1 MTVLSI
7 SGICGDSIIMML
19 YSLLIE
25 GFRKHLKTKIFF
37 SDSTFLIGE
46 NNVGKS
52 SVLYALDYLL
62 GASNTIPLD
71 EFYALEESGERKV
84 AVENIVFTA
93 EFRKIPKEASS
104 WRGFKGRLLQYEP
117 DEKDP
122 LDTGLKFIYRKTYPK
137 MGKVKI
143 ETLENPK
150 LLKSEFENCTC
161 IQDFLDAGLS
171 EDELTDDIKK
181 INYDK
186 KLTLKEKSLFDVIED
201 IFNIDESQECWVEN
215 PGGIPQNVLS
225 KLPKYLLIPAQDSE
239 GEISG
244 TSGTLQKT
252 LNELFNEVREKSEN
266 YKLAQE
272 YLNKL
277 AKELDPSDER
287 TEISKMIGEI
297 NSIISDV
304 FPHTGIS
311 AETNLSDA
319 NKVIK
324 PVFDIQMNSNVSTPS
339 NLQGTGLI
347 RSTVFALLRYKA
359 LRDNKKDTNQSRQ
372 LIIGFEEPEIY
383 LHPNAI
389 SKMRDTIYSLAES
402 GNNQIVC
409 TTHSPYMIDLSKKP
423 KQTLNRLS
431 LSTYRLGKST
441 ALTVDSIPFNVT
453 KEFLELQDDEKN
465 YIKMLLRVE
474 DSIAKCFFVKKVLI
488 VEGDTEQVVL
498 SETISK
504 LPGNLK
510 NEILSDWYILRARG
524 KAVIIPLIKY
534 LKAMQID
541 IYVMHD
547 KDENTPGAVVFN
559 DPIRQALGN
568 DSHLFV
574 LKNCVED
581 VLGYPAPTSD
591 KPYKAYCHINAKWSE
606 WKDVKI
612 EWKTVIQA
620 IFNDGNTIK

>member
-1 MTVLSI
+1 MR
-7 SGICGDSIIMML
+7 L
-19 YSLLIE
+19 YSLCIE
-25 GFRKHLKTKIFF
+25 GFRKHYKTEIKF

-62 GASNTIPLD
+62 GANSSIPID
-71 EFYALEESGERKV
+71 EFYALEEEGKRKI

-93 EFRKIPKEASS
+93 EFRRIPREANS
-104 WRGFKGRLLQYEP
+104 WRGFKGRLLNYEP
-117 DEKDP
+117 DINDP
-122 LDTGLKFIYRKTYPK
+122 FDTGLKFIYRKTYPK
-137 MGKVKI
+137 GGKVKI
-143 ETLENPK
+143 ETFENLK
-150 LLKSEFENCTC
+150 VLKSKFRDCIC
-161 IQDFLDAGLS
+161 IQDYLDAGLS
-171 EDELTDDIKK
+171 EDELTDEIKK
-181 INYDK
+181 IKYDK
-186 KLTLKEKSLFDVIED
+186 KLSAKERALFDVIED
-201 IFNIDESQECWVEN
+201 IFDIDYSKEGWVEN

-244 TSGTLQKT
+244 TSGTLQRT

-266 YKLAQE
+266 YRLAQE

-277 AKELDPSDER
+277 AQELDPSDDS

-311 AETNLSDA
+311 ALANLSDA
-319 NKVIK
+319 DKVIR
-324 PVFDIQMNSNVSTPS
+324 PVFDIQMNSNVSTS
-339 NLQGTGLI
+339 SKLQGTGLI

-359 LRDNKKDTNQSRQ
+359 LRDNKKDITQERQ

-431 LSTYRLGKST
+431 LIKLEEST
-441 ALTVDSIPFNVT
+441 ALTVKSDAFNIT
-453 KEFLELQDDEKN
+453 KEFLKLQEDDKN

-488 VEGDTEQVVL
+488 IEGDTEQVVL

-504 LPGNLK
+504 LPINLR

-524 KAVIIPLIKY
+524 KAAIIPLIKY
-534 LKAMQID
+534 LRAMHID

-547 KDENTPGAVVFN
+547 KDADTQGAVIFN
-559 DPIRQALGN
+559 EPIRQAL
-568 DSHLFV
+568 DYDDHLFV
-574 LKNCVED
+574 LENCVED
-581 VLGYPAPTSD
+581 VLGYTAPTSD
-591 KPYKAYCHINAKWSE
+591 KPYKAYCYINDNWKEWRDISE
-606 WKDVKI
+606 QWKI
-612 EWKTVIQA
+612 IIQN
-620 IFNDGNTIK
+620 IFNEGKSIE

>member
-1 MTVLSI
+1 MQ
-7 SGICGDSIIMML
+7 L
-19 YSLLIE
+19 YSLCIE
-25 GFRKHLKTKIFF
+25 GFRKHYKTEIKF

-62 GASNTIPLD
+62 GANSSIPID
-71 EFYALEESGERKV
+71 EFYALEEEGKRKI

-93 EFRKIPKEASS
+93 EFRRIPREANS
-104 WRGFKGRLLQYEP
+104 WRGFKGRLLNYEP
-117 DEKDP
+117 DINDP
-122 LDTGLKFIYRKTYPK
+122 FDTGLKFIYRKTYPK
-137 MGKVKI
+137 GGKVKI
-143 ETLENPK
+143 ETFENLK
-150 LLKSEFENCTC
+150 VLKSKFRDCIC
-161 IQDFLDAGLS
+161 IQDYLDAGLS
-171 EDELTDDIKK
+171 EDELTDEIKK
-181 INYDK
+181 IKYDK
-186 KLTLKEKSLFDVIED
+186 KLSAKERALFDVIED
-201 IFNIDESQECWVEN
+201 IFDIDYSKEGWVEN

-244 TSGTLQKT
+244 TSGTLQRT

-266 YKLAQE
+266 YRLAQE

-277 AKELDPSDER
+277 AQELDPSDDS

-311 AETNLSDA
+311 ALANLSDA
-319 NKVIK
+319 DKVIR
-324 PVFDIQMNSNVSTPS
+324 PVFDIQMNSNVSTS
-339 NLQGTGLI
+339 SKLQGTGLI

-359 LRDNKKDTNQSRQ
+359 LRDNKKDITQERQ

-431 LSTYRLGKST
+431 LIKLEEST
-441 ALTVDSIPFNVT
+441 ALTVKSDAFNIT
-453 KEFLELQDDEKN
+453 KEFLKLQEDDKN

-488 VEGDTEQVVL
+488 IEGDTEQVVL

-504 LPGNLK
+504 LPINLR

-524 KAVIIPLIKY
+524 KAAIIPLIKY
-534 LKAMQID
+534 LRAMHID

-547 KDENTPGAVVFN
+547 KDADTQGAVIFN
-559 DPIRQALGN
+559 EPIRQAL
-568 DSHLFV
+568 DYDDHLFV
-574 LKNCVED
+574 LENCVED
-581 VLGYPAPTSD
+581 VLGYTAPTSD
-591 KPYKAYCHINAKWSE
+591 KPYKAYCYINDNWKEWRDISE
-606 WKDVKI
+606 QWKI
-612 EWKTVIQA
+612 IIQN
-620 IFNDGNTIK
+620 IFNEGKSIE

>member
-1 MTVLSI
+1 MQI
-7 SGICGDSIIMML
+7 
-19 YSLLIE
+19 YSLTIE
-25 GFRKHLKTKIFF
+25 GFRKHLKTKVIF

-52 SVLYALDYLL
+52 SILYALDYLL
-62 GASNTIPLD
+62 GASTNIPID
-71 EFYALEESGERKV
+71 EFYALEDSGERKV
-84 AVENIVFTA
+84 VDNIVFTA
-93 EFRKIPKEASS
+93 EFRRIPKEANS

-117 DEKDP
+117 DKNDP

-137 MGKVKI
+137 GGKVKI
-143 ETLENPK
+143 ETFENPK
-150 LLKSEFENCTC
+150 SLKSEFENCTR
-161 IQDFLDAGLS
+161 IQDFLNAGLS
-171 EDELTDDIKK
+171 EDQLTDDIKK
-181 INYDK
+181 IKYDK
-186 KLTLKEKSLFDVIED
+186 KLTAKEKALFDVIEEIFD
-201 IFNIDESQECWVEN
+201 IDDSQECWVEN

-277 AKELDPSDER
+277 AKELDPSDES

-297 NSIISDV
+297 NGIISDV

-311 AETNLSDA
+311 AEANLSDA
-319 NKVIK
+319 DKVIK
-324 PVFDIQMNSNVSTPS
+324 PAFDIQMNSNVSTPS

-359 LRDNKKDTNQSRQ
+359 LRDNKKDTMQGRQ

-409 TTHSPYMIDLSKKP
+409 TTHSPYMIDLNKKP

-431 LSTYRLGKST
+431 LTTSDFGEST
-441 ALTVDSIPFNVT
+441 ALTVESLPFNIT
-453 KEFLELQDDEKN
+453 KEFLELQEDDKN

-474 DSIAKCFFVKKVLI
+474 DAIAKCFFVKKVLI
-488 VEGDTEQVVL
+488 IEGDTEQVVL

-504 LPGNLK
+504 IPGNLK

-524 KAVIIPLIKY
+524 KAAIIPLIKY
-534 LKAMQID
+534 LRAMQID

-547 KDENTPGAVVFN
+547 KDENTPGAVKFN
-559 DPIRQALGN
+559 EPIRQALDN

-574 LKNCVED
+574 LKNCIED
-581 VLGYPAPTSD
+581 VLGYTAPASN
-591 KPYKAYCHINAKWSE
+591 KPYKAYCYVNKNWKE
-606 WKDVKI
+606 WENVRE
-612 EWKTVIQA
+612 EWKTIIQN
-620 IFNDGNTIK
+620 IFNEGNKIE

>member
-1 MTVLSI
+1 MK
-7 SGICGDSIIMML
+7 L
-19 YSLLIE
+19 YSLTIE
-25 GFRKHLKTKIFF
+25 GFRKHLNTKIIF

-62 GASNTIPLD
+62 GASTSISMD
-71 EFYALEESGERKV
+71 EFYAIEDNGERKI
-84 AVENIVFTA
+84 AADNIIFTA
-93 EFRKIPKEASS
+93 EFRNIPREAST
-104 WRGFKGRLLQYEP
+104 WRGFKGRLLNYES
-117 DEKDP
+117 EKRDP
-122 LDTGLKFIYRKTYPK
+122 LDTGIKFIYRKTYPRG
-137 MGKVKI
+137 GKVKI

-150 LLKSEFENCTC
+150 ILKEEFRECIC
-161 IQDFLDAGLS
+161 IQDYIDAGLPEEELS
-171 EDELTDDIKK
+171 ENIKK
-181 INYDK
+181 IRYDK
-186 KLTLKEKSLFDVIED
+186 KLTSKEKSLFDNIEYLYD
-201 IFNIDESQECWVEN
+201 IDESQESWVEN

-225 KLPKYLLIPAQDSE
+225 RLPKYLLIPAQDSE

-277 AKELDPSDER
+277 AKELDPSDKS
-287 TEISKMIGEI
+287 TEISKMIGEL

-311 AETNLSDA
+311 AAANLSDA
-319 NKVIK
+319 DKVIK
-324 PVFDIQMNSNVSTPS
+324 PAFDIQMNSNVATPS

-359 LRDNKKDTNQSRQ
+359 LRDNQKDASKDRQ

-389 SKMRDTIYSLAES
+389 SKMRDTIYALAET
-402 GNNQIVC
+402 GNNQIIC
-409 TTHSPYMIDLSKKP
+409 TTHSPYMIDVSKKP
-423 KQTLNRLS
+423 KQTLNS
-431 LSTYRLGKST
+431 LFLKNCKIDSCD
-441 ALTVDSIPFNVT
+441 ALTVGSIPFNIT
-453 KEFLELQDDEKN
+453 KEFLKLQENEKD

-474 DSIAKCFFVKKVLI
+474 DAIAKCFFVKRVLI

-504 LPGNLK
+504 MPSK
-510 NEILSDWYILRARG
+510 MQSEILAEWYILRARG
-524 KAVIIPLIKY
+524 KAAIIPLIKY
-534 LKAMQID
+534 LRAMHID

-547 KDENTPGAVVFN
+547 KDENTSGAVVFN
-559 DPIRQALGN
+559 NSIRQALS
-568 DSHLFV
+568 DDTHLFV
-574 LKNCVED
+574 LENCIED
-581 VLGYPAPTSD
+581 VLGYSVPTSD
-591 KPYKAYCHINAKWSE
+591 KPYKAYCYIKDNWKQ
-606 WKDVKI
+606 WKDINDK
-612 EWKTVIQA
+612 WKEIVEA
-620 IFNDGNTIK
+620 IFNVSIKS

>member
-1 MTVLSI
+1 MQI
-7 SGICGDSIIMML
+7 
-19 YSLLIE
+19 YSLTIE
-25 GFRKHLKTKIFF
+25 GFRKHLKTKIIF

-52 SVLYALDYLL
+52 SILYALDYLL
-62 GASNTIPLD
+62 GAKTNIPID
-71 EFYALEESGERKV
+71 EFYALEDSGERKV
-84 AVENIVFTA
+84 VVNNIVFTA
-93 EFRKIPKEASS
+93 EFRRIPKEANS

-117 DEKDP
+117 DKNDP
-122 LDTGLKFIYRKTYPK
+122 LDTGLKFIYRKTFPK
-137 MGKVKI
+137 GGKVKI
-143 ETLENPK
+143 ETFENPK
-150 LLKSEFENCTC
+150 SLKSEFENCTR
-161 IQDFLDAGLS
+161 IQDFLNAGLS
-171 EDELTDDIKK
+171 EDQLTDDIKK
-181 INYDK
+181 IKYDK
-186 KLTLKEKSLFDVIED
+186 KLTAKERALFNVIEEIFD
-201 IFNIDESQECWVEN
+201 IDDSQECWVEN

-277 AKELDPSDER
+277 AKELDPSDES

-297 NSIISDV
+297 NGIISDV

-311 AETNLSDA
+311 AEANLSDA
-319 NKVIK
+319 DKVIK
-324 PVFDIQMNSNVSTPS
+324 PAFDIQMNSNVSTPS

-359 LRDNKKDTNQSRQ
+359 LRDNKKDTMQERQ

-409 TTHSPYMIDLSKKP
+409 TTHSPYMIDLNKKP

-431 LSTYRLGKST
+431 LTTCDFGESR
-441 ALTVDSIPFNVT
+441 ALTVESIPFNIT
-453 KEFLELQDDEKN
+453 KEFLELQEDDKN

-474 DSIAKCFFVKKVLI
+474 DAIAKCFFVKKVLI
-488 VEGDTEQVVL
+488 IEGDTEQVVL

-504 LPGNLK
+504 IPGNLK

-524 KAVIIPLIKY
+524 KAAIIPLIKY
-534 LKAMQID
+534 LRAMQID

-547 KDENTPGAVVFN
+547 KDENTPGAVKFN
-559 DPIRQALGN
+559 EPIRQALDN

-574 LKNCVED
+574 LENCVED
-581 VLGYPAPTSD
+581 VLGYTAPASN
-591 KPYKAYCHINAKWSE
+591 KPYKAYCYVNKNWKE
-606 WKDVKI
+606 WETVGE
-612 EWKTVIQA
+612 EWKTIIQN
-620 IFNDGNTIK
+620 IFNEGNKIE

>member
-1 MTVLSI
+1 MQ
-7 SGICGDSIIMML
+7 L
-19 YSLLIE
+19 YSLLID
-25 GFRKHLKTKIFF
+25 GFRKHLKTKIIFL
-37 SDSTFLIGE
+37 DSTFLIGE

-52 SVLYALDYLL
+52 SILYALDYLL
-62 GASNTIPLD
+62 GTNTSIPID
-71 EFYALEESGERKV
+71 EFYALEDGGERRV
-84 AVENIVFTA
+84 AVDNIVFTA
-93 EFRKIPKEASS
+93 EFRKIPREANS
-104 WRGFKGRLLQYEP
+104 WRGFKGRLLHYEP
-117 DEKDP
+117 DTKDS

-137 MGKVKI
+137 GGKVKI

-150 LLKSEFENCTC
+150 YMKSAFKNCMC
-161 IQDFLDAGLS
+161 IQDFLDKGLS

-181 INYDK
+181 IKYDK
-186 KLTLKEKSLFDVIED
+186 KLTAKEKALFDAIED
-201 IFNIDESQECWVEN
+201 IFDIDDSKECWVEN

-277 AKELDPSDER
+277 AKELDTSDES

-297 NSIISDV
+297 NGIISDV

-311 AETNLSDA
+311 AEANLSDA
-319 NKVIK
+319 DKVIK
-324 PVFDIQMNSNVSTPS
+324 PAFDIQMNSNVSTPS

-359 LRDNKKDTNQSRQ
+359 LRDNKKDITQERQ

-409 TTHSPYMIDLSKKP
+409 TTHSPYMIDLNKKP

-431 LSTYRLGKST
+431 LITCSLEESI
-441 ALTVDSIPFNVT
+441 ALTVESIPFNIT
-453 KEFLELQDDEKN
+453 KEFLKLQEDDKN

-474 DSIAKCFFVKKVLI
+474 DAIAKCFFVKKVLI
-488 VEGDTEQVVL
+488 IEGDTEQVVL

-504 LPGNLK
+504 LPASLK

-524 KAVIIPLIKY
+524 KAAIVPLIKY
-534 LKAMQID
+534 LKAMHID
-541 IYVMHD
+541 IYIMHD

-559 DPIRQALGN
+559 EPIRQALDN

-574 LKNCVED
+574 LENCVED
-581 VLGYPAPTSD
+581 MLGYTAPTSD
-591 KPYKAYCHINAKWSE
+591 KPYKAYCYINKNWGE
-606 WKDVKI
+606 WKNI
-612 EWKTVIQA
+612 REEWKTIIQN
-620 IFNDGNTIK
+620 IFNEGKIIE

>member
-1 MTVLSI
+1 MQI
-7 SGICGDSIIMML
+7 
-19 YSLLIE
+19 YSLTIE
-25 GFRKHLKTKIFF
+25 GFRKHLKTKVIF

-52 SVLYALDYLL
+52 SILYALDYLL
-62 GASNTIPLD
+62 GASTNIPID
-71 EFYALEESGERKV
+71 EFYALEDSGERKV
-84 AVENIVFTA
+84 VDNIVFTA
-93 EFRKIPKEASS
+93 EFRRIPKEANS

-117 DEKDP
+117 DKNDP

-137 MGKVKI
+137 GGKVKI
-143 ETLENPK
+143 ETFENPK
-150 LLKSEFENCTC
+150 SLKSEFENCTR
-161 IQDFLDAGLS
+161 IQDFLNAGLS
-171 EDELTDDIKK
+171 EDQLTDDIKK
-181 INYDK
+181 IKYDK
-186 KLTLKEKSLFDVIED
+186 KLTVKEKALFNVIEE
-201 IFNIDESQECWVEN
+201 IFNIDDSRECWVEN

-277 AKELDPSDER
+277 AKELDPSDES

-297 NSIISDV
+297 NGIISDV
-304 FPHTGIS
+304 FPHTGIT
-311 AETNLSDA
+311 AEANLSDA
-319 NKVIK
+319 DKVIK
-324 PVFDIQMNSNVSTPS
+324 PAFDIQMNSNVSTPS

-359 LRDNKKDTNQSRQ
+359 LRDNKKDTMQGRQ

-409 TTHSPYMIDLSKKP
+409 TTHSPYMIDLNKKP

-431 LSTYRLGKST
+431 LTTSDFGEST
-441 ALTVDSIPFNVT
+441 ALTVESLPFNIT
-453 KEFLELQDDEKN
+453 KEFLELQEDDKN

-474 DSIAKCFFVKKVLI
+474 DAIAKCFFVKKVLI
-488 VEGDTEQVVL
+488 IEGDTEQVVL

-504 LPGNLK
+504 LPGSLK

-524 KAVIIPLIKY
+524 KAAIIPLIKY
-534 LKAMQID
+534 LRAMQID
-541 IYVMHD
+541 IYVIHD
-547 KDENTPGAVVFN
+547 KDENTPGAVIFN
-559 DPIRQALGN
+559 EPIRQSLDN

-574 LKNCVED
+574 LENCVED
-581 VLGYPAPTSD
+581 VLGYTAPASD
-591 KPYKAYCHINAKWSE
+591 KPYKAYCYVNKNWKE
-606 WKDVKI
+606 WENVGK
-612 EWKTVIQA
+612 EWKTIIQN
-620 IFNDGNTIK
+620 IFNEGNKIE

>member
-1 MTVLSI
+1 MQ
-7 SGICGDSIIMML
+7 L
-19 YSLLIE
+19 YSLLID
-25 GFRKHLKTKIFF
+25 GFRKHLKTKIIFL
-37 SDSTFLIGE
+37 DSTFLIGE

-52 SVLYALDYLL
+52 SILYALDYLL
-62 GASNTIPLD
+62 GTNTSIPID
-71 EFYALEESGERKV
+71 EFYALEDGGERRV
-84 AVENIVFTA
+84 AVDNIVFTA
-93 EFRKIPKEASS
+93 EFRKIPREANS
-104 WRGFKGRLLQYEP
+104 WRGFKGRLLHYEP
-117 DEKDP
+117 DTKDS

-137 MGKVKI
+137 GGKVKI

-150 LLKSEFENCTC
+150 YMKSAFKNCMC
-161 IQDFLDAGLS
+161 IQDFLDKGLS

-181 INYDK
+181 IKYDK
-186 KLTLKEKSLFDVIED
+186 KLTAKEKALFDAIED
-201 IFNIDESQECWVEN
+201 IFDIDDSKECWVEN

-277 AKELDPSDER
+277 AKELDPSDES

-297 NSIISDV
+297 NGIISDV

-311 AETNLSDA
+311 AEANLSDA
-319 NKVIK
+319 DKVIK
-324 PVFDIQMNSNVSTPS
+324 PAFDIQMNSNVSTPS

-359 LRDNKKDTNQSRQ
+359 LRDNKKDITQERQ

-409 TTHSPYMIDLSKKP
+409 TTHSPYMIDLNKKP

-431 LSTYRLGKST
+431 LITCSLEESI
-441 ALTVDSIPFNVT
+441 ALTVESIPFNIT
-453 KEFLELQDDEKN
+453 KEFLKLQEDDKN

-474 DSIAKCFFVKKVLI
+474 DAIAKCFFVKKVLI
-488 VEGDTEQVVL
+488 IEGDTEQVVL

-504 LPGNLK
+504 LPASLK

-524 KAVIIPLIKY
+524 KAAIIPLIKY
-534 LKAMQID
+534 LKAMHID
-541 IYVMHD
+541 IYIMHD

-559 DPIRQALGN
+559 EPIRQALDN

-574 LKNCVED
+574 LENCVED
-581 VLGYPAPTSD
+581 MLGYTAPTSD
-591 KPYKAYCHINAKWSE
+591 KPYKAYCYINKNWGE
-606 WKDVKI
+606 WKNI
-612 EWKTVIQA
+612 REEWKTIIQN
-620 IFNDGNTIK
+620 IFNEGKIIE

>member
-1 MTVLSI
+1 MQ
-7 SGICGDSIIMML
+7 L

-25 GFRKHLKTKIFF
+25 GFRKHLKTEVIF

-52 SVLYALDYLL
+52 SILYALDYLL
-62 GASNTIPLD
+62 GARTSIPAD
-71 EFYALEESGERKV
+71 EFYALEDGGERKV

-93 EFRKIPKEASS
+93 EFRKIPREANL

-117 DEKDP
+117 DKKDP
-122 LDTGLKFIYRKTYPK
+122 LDTGLKFIYRKTYSK
-137 MGKVKI
+137 SGKVKI
-143 ETLENPK
+143 ETFENPK
-150 LLKSEFENCTC
+150 SYKSEFANCTC

-171 EDELTDDIKK
+171 EAELTDDIKK
-181 INYDK
+181 INYEK
-186 KLTLKEKSLFDVIED
+186 KLTAKEKALFDVIEEVFD
-201 IFNIDESQECWVEN
+201 VDCSQECWVEN

-252 LNELFNEVREKSEN
+252 LSELFNEVRDKSEN

-272 YLNKL
+272 YLNRL
-277 AKELDPSDER
+277 ARELDPSDES

-297 NSIISDV
+297 NGIISDV

-311 AETNLSDA
+311 AEANLSDA
-319 NKVIK
+319 DKVIR
-324 PVFDIQMNSNVSTPS
+324 PAFDIQMNSNVSTPS

-359 LRDNKKDTNQSRQ
+359 LRDNRKDTTQERQ

-389 SKMRDTIYSLAES
+389 SKMRDTIYALAES

-431 LSTYRLGKST
+431 LATRGLGEST
-441 ALTVDSIPFNVT
+441 ALTVESIPFNIT
-453 KEFLELQDDEKN
+453 KEFLELQEDDKN
-465 YIKMLLRVE
+465 HIKMLLRVE
-474 DSIAKCFFVKKVLI
+474 DAIAKCFFVKKVLI
-488 VEGDTEQVVL
+488 IEGDTEQVVL

-504 LPGNLK
+504 LPENLK
-510 NEILSDWYILRARG
+510 SDILSDWYILRARG
-524 KAVIIPLIKY
+524 KAAIIPLIKY
-534 LKAMQID
+534 LRAMQID

-547 KDENTPGAVVFN
+547 RDENTSGAVIFN
-559 DPIRQALGN
+559 EPIRQALDN
-568 DSHLFV
+568 DKHLFV
-574 LKNCVED
+574 LRNCIED
-581 VLGYPAPTSD
+581 VLGYTAPTSD
-591 KPYKAYCHINAKWSE
+591 KPYKAYCYINKNWNKWKSIKE
-606 WKDVKI
+606 
-612 EWKTVIQA
+612 EWKTIVQN
-620 IFNDGNTIK
+620 IFNEGKKIE

>member
-1 MTVLSI
+1 MQ
-7 SGICGDSIIMML
+7 L
-19 YSLLIE
+19 YSLSIE
-25 GFRKHLKTKIFF
+25 GFRKHLKTKIVF

-52 SVLYALDYLL
+52 SILYALDYLL
-62 GASNTIPLD
+62 GASSTISLD
-71 EFYALEESGERKV
+71 EFYALEDGGDRKIV
-84 AVENIVFTA
+84 VDKIVFTA
-93 EFRKIPKEASS
+93 EFRNIPKEANS
-104 WRGFKGRLLQYEP
+104 WRGFKGRLLRYDSE
-117 DEKDP
+117 EKDS

-137 MGKVKI
+137 VGKVKI

-150 LLKSEFENCTC
+150 VLKSEFKNCKC
-161 IQDFLDAGLS
+161 IQDFLDAGIS
-171 EDELTDDIKK
+171 EEEFTDDIKK
-181 INYDK
+181 IDYAK
-186 KLTLKEKSLFDVIED
+186 KLTAKEWGLFDVIED
-201 IFNIDESQECWVEN
+201 IFDIDDSQECWIEN

-277 AKELDPSDER
+277 AKELDPSDDS
-287 TEISKMIGEI
+287 TEISKMIKELNG
-297 NSIISDV
+297 IISDV

-311 AETNLSDA
+311 AMANLSDA
-319 NKVIK
+319 DKVIK
-324 PVFDIQMNSNVSTPS
+324 PAFDIQMNSNVSTPS

-359 LRDNKKDTNQSRQ
+359 LRDNRRDTIQDRQ

-389 SKMRDTIYSLAES
+389 SKMRDTIYGLAET

-409 TTHSPYMIDLSKKP
+409 TTHSPYMIDLNKKP
-423 KQTLNRLS
+423 KQALNSLS
-431 LSTYRLGKST
+431 LITQKLNDSN
-441 ALTVDSIPFNVT
+441 ALTVESVPFNIT

-474 DSIAKCFFVKKVLI
+474 DAIAKCFFVKKVLI

-498 SETISK
+498 SETINK
-504 LPGNLK
+504 LPENLK
-510 NEILSDWYILRARG
+510 SEILADWFILRARG
-524 KAVIIPLIKY
+524 KAAIIPLIKY
-534 LKAMQID
+534 LRAMQID

-547 KDENTPGAVVFN
+547 KDEHTPGAVVFN
-559 DPIRQALGN
+559 EPIRQELN
-568 DSHLFV
+568 DDNHLFV
-574 LKNCVED
+574 LENCVED
-581 VLGYPAPTSD
+581 VLGYSAPTSD
-591 KPYKAYCHINAKWSE
+591 KPYRAYCYINENWNE
-606 WKDVKI
+606 WKDITV
-612 EWKTVIQA
+612 EWKIIMQR
-620 IFNDGNTIK
+620 IFNEGNEIK

>member
-1 MTVLSI
+1 MQ
-7 SGICGDSIIMML
+7 L
-19 YSLLIE
+19 YSLCIE
-25 GFRKHLKTKIFF
+25 GFRKHYKTEIKF

-62 GASNTIPLD
+62 GANSSIPID
-71 EFYALEESGERKV
+71 EFYALEEEGKRKI

-93 EFRKIPKEASS
+93 EFRRIPREANS
-104 WRGFKGRLLQYEP
+104 WRGFKGRLLNYEP
-117 DEKDP
+117 DINDP
-122 LDTGLKFIYRKTYPK
+122 FDTGLKFIYRKTYPK
-137 MGKVKI
+137 GGKVKI
-143 ETLENPK
+143 ETFENLK
-150 LLKSEFENCTC
+150 VLKSKFRDCIC
-161 IQDFLDAGLS
+161 IQDYLDAGLS
-171 EDELTDDIKK
+171 EDELTDEIKK
-181 INYDK
+181 IKYDK
-186 KLTLKEKSLFDVIED
+186 KLSAKERALFDVIED
-201 IFNIDESQECWVEN
+201 IFDIDYSKEGWVEN

-244 TSGTLQKT
+244 TSGTLQRT

-266 YKLAQE
+266 YRLAQE

-277 AKELDPSDER
+277 AQELDPSDDS

-311 AETNLSDA
+311 ALANLSDA
-319 NKVIK
+319 DKVIR
-324 PVFDIQMNSNVSTPS
+324 PVFDIQMNSNVSTS
-339 NLQGTGLI
+339 SKLQGTGLI

-359 LRDNKKDTNQSRQ
+359 LRDNKKDITQERQ

-431 LSTYRLGKST
+431 LIKLEEST
-441 ALTVDSIPFNVT
+441 ALTVKSDAFNIT
-453 KEFLELQDDEKN
+453 KEFLKLQEDDKN

-488 VEGDTEQVVL
+488 IEGDTEQVVL

-504 LPGNLK
+504 LPINLR

-524 KAVIIPLIKY
+524 KAAIIPLIKY
-534 LKAMQID
+534 LRAMHID

-547 KDENTPGAVVFN
+547 KDADTQGAVIFN
-559 DPIRQALGN
+559 EPIRQAL
-568 DSHLFV
+568 DYDDHLFV
-574 LKNCVED
+574 LENCVED
-581 VLGYPAPTSD
+581 VLGYTAPTSD
-591 KPYKAYCHINAKWSE
+591 EPYKAYCYINDNWKEWRDISE
-606 WKDVKI
+606 QWKI
-612 EWKTVIQA
+612 IIQN
-620 IFNDGNTIK
+620 IFNEGKSIE

>member
-1 MTVLSI
+1 MQ
-7 SGICGDSIIMML
+7 L

-25 GFRKHLKTKIFF
+25 GFRKHLKTRVVF

-52 SVLYALDYLL
+52 SILYALDYLL
-62 GASNTIPLD
+62 GVSSAIPLD
-71 EFYALEESGERKV
+71 EFYTLEEGGERKI
-84 AVENIVFTA
+84 AVDKIVFTA
-93 EFRKIPKEASS
+93 EFRNIPKEANS
-104 WRGFKGRLLQYEP
+104 WRGFKGRLLRYDSE
-117 DEKDP
+117 EKDT

-137 MGKVKI
+137 VGKVKI

-150 LLKSEFENCTC
+150 VLKKEFENCKC

-171 EDELTDDIKK
+171 EEEFTDDIKK
-181 INYDK
+181 IDYDK
-186 KLTLKEKSLFDVIED
+186 KLTAKERVLFDAIED
-201 IFNIDESQECWVEN
+201 IFDIDDSQECWIEN

-277 AKELDPSDER
+277 AKELDPSDDS
-287 TEISKMIGEI
+287 TEISKMIKELNG
-297 NSIISDV
+297 IISDV

-311 AETNLSDA
+311 AMANLSDA
-319 NKVIK
+319 DKVIK
-324 PVFDIQMNSNVSTPS
+324 PAFDIQMNSNVSTPS

-359 LRDNKKDTNQSRQ
+359 LRDNRRDTAQDRQ

-389 SKMRDTIYSLAES
+389 SKMRDTIYGLAET

-409 TTHSPYMIDLSKKP
+409 TTHSPYMIDLNKKP
-423 KQTLNRLS
+423 KQTLNSLS
-431 LSTYRLGKST
+431 LITQKLNESN
-441 ALTVDSIPFNVT
+441 ALTVESVPFNIT
-453 KEFLELQDDEKN
+453 KEFLELQEDEKN

-474 DSIAKCFFVKKVLI
+474 DAIAKCFFVKKVLI

-498 SETISK
+498 SETINK
-504 LPGNLK
+504 LPEDLK

-524 KAVIIPLIKY
+524 KAAIIPLIKY
-534 LKAMQID
+534 LRAMQID

-559 DPIRQALGN
+559 EPIRQALN
-568 DSHLFV
+568 DDSHLAV
-574 LKNCVED
+574 LENCVEE
-581 VLGYPAPTSD
+581 VLGYSAPSSD
-591 KPYKAYCHINAKWSE
+591 KPYRAYCYINKNWKE
-606 WKDVKI
+606 WKDVNVKWKI
-612 EWKTVIQA
+612 IIQQ
-620 IFNDGNTIK
+620 IFNEGNEIK

>member
-1 MTVLSI
+1 MQI
-7 SGICGDSIIMML
+7 
-19 YSLLIE
+19 YSLTIE
-25 GFRKHLKTKIFF
+25 GFRKHLKTKIIF

-52 SVLYALDYLL
+52 SILYALDYLL
-62 GASNTIPLD
+62 GAKTNIPID
-71 EFYALEESGERKV
+71 EFYALEDSGERKV
-84 AVENIVFTA
+84 VVDNIVFTA
-93 EFRKIPKEASS
+93 EFRRIPKEANS

-117 DEKDP
+117 DKNDP
-122 LDTGLKFIYRKTYPK
+122 LDTGLKFIYRKTFPK
-137 MGKVKI
+137 GGKVKI
-143 ETLENPK
+143 ETFENPK
-150 LLKSEFENCTC
+150 SLKSEFENCTC
-161 IQDFLDAGLS
+161 IQDFLNAGLS
-171 EDELTDDIKK
+171 EDQLTDDIKK
-181 INYDK
+181 IKYDK
-186 KLTLKEKSLFDVIED
+186 KLTAKERALFNVIEEIFD
-201 IFNIDESQECWVEN
+201 IDDSQECWVEN

-277 AKELDPSDER
+277 AKELDPSDES

-297 NSIISDV
+297 NGIISDV

-311 AETNLSDA
+311 AEANLSDA
-319 NKVIK
+319 DKVIK
-324 PVFDIQMNSNVSTPS
+324 PAFDIQMNSNVSTPS

-359 LRDNKKDTNQSRQ
+359 LRDNKKDTMQERQ

-409 TTHSPYMIDLSKKP
+409 TTHSPYMIDLNKKT

-431 LSTYRLGKST
+431 LTTCDFGESR
-441 ALTVDSIPFNVT
+441 ALTVESIPFNIT
-453 KEFLELQDDEKN
+453 KEFLELQEDDKN

-474 DSIAKCFFVKKVLI
+474 DAIAKCFFVKKVLI
-488 VEGDTEQVVL
+488 IEGDTEQVVL

-504 LPGNLK
+504 IPGNLK

-524 KAVIIPLIKY
+524 KAAIIPLIKY
-534 LKAMQID
+534 LRAMQID

-547 KDENTPGAVVFN
+547 KDENTPGAVKFN
-559 DPIRQALGN
+559 EPIRQALDN

-574 LKNCVED
+574 LENCVED
-581 VLGYPAPTSD
+581 VLGYTAPASN
-591 KPYKAYCHINAKWSE
+591 KPYKAYCYVNKNWKEWETVGEKWKTIIQNIFNE
-606 WKDVKI
+606 GNKI
-612 EWKTVIQA
+612 E
-620 IFNDGNTIK
+620 